1 MRQGTGLH
9 GWQSTNLPVCVHH
22 APTIPQGDIL
32 EDLPLI
38 TNLEETKATSTYVVE
53 KVKQAKDT
61 EVRFFDDQT
70 CCILFL
76 GLARSMLSMHSVCR

>member
-1 MRQGTGLH
+1 MLETVGSCLCQT
-9 GWQSTNLPVCVHH
+9 VMM
-22 APTIPQGDIL
+22 PQGDIL

-61 EVRFFDDQT
+61 EVRTF
-70 CCILFL
+70 
-76 GLARSMLSMHSVCR
+76 GA

>member
-1 MRQGTGLH
+1 MLSCLEPMADPSH
-9 GWQSTNLPVCVHH
+9 MHK
-22 APTIPQGDIL
+22 AKIMPQGDIL

-61 EVRFFDDQT
+61 EVRLFD
-70 CCILFL
+70 CEM
-76 GLARSMLSMHSVCR
+76 R